1 MEVEGAAKKESAQRP
16 GAQSKLT
23 IATSSKE
30 VQEEEEE
37 EEDPFAPEKGIPRN
51 NSEGKGTSGGGFSR
65 EEEGEFA
72 ASDAKSD
79 RYNSGMADSKDSNGS
94 K

>member
-1 MEVEGAAKKESAQRP
+1 MDGEGGAKKESSQRP
-16 GAQSKLT
+16 GAQAKLPV
-23 IATSSKE
+23 AASSKE
-30 VQEEEEE
+30 VQHEEDE
-37 EEDPFAPEKGIPRN
+37 EEDPFAPEKGIPR
-51 NSEGKGTSGGGFSR
+51 SSAEGKGALGGFAR

-79 RYNSGMADSKDSNGS
+79 RYNSNMADSKDTTGS